1 MSLRKKKKIEE
12 EVKEEVIEEQ
22 PEEIEVEEPEVEI
35 EGGDIEETDELVIE
49 DNEEPEVSSEFRVGN
64 KVTLKAMVDYNGRK
78 LEDVEDEVYT
88 IYAIEGDKVQLR
100 YGNLIFFVKI
110 TNLNKE

>member
-22 PEEIEVEEPEVEI
+22 PTDQTDEEVTEVEV
-35 EGGDIEETDELVIE
+35 GGDIEEDDELVIE
-49 DNEEPEVSSEFRVGN
+49 DNEEVEVSSEFRVGN
-64 KVTLKAMVDYNGRK
+64 KVTLKAMVDYNGRR

-100 YGNLIFFVKI
+100 YGRVIFFVKI
-110 TNLNKE
+110 TNLIKE